1 MDTLVII
8 DGHNL
13 LFRMFYGMQYQIMGL
28 DGKPVHA
35 AVGFIS
41 AVCNI
46 INYLH
51 PSHMVIL
58 FDSEECGERRHI
70 NPEYKANRPDY
81 SAMTEEE
88 CPFTQLP
95 YIYSALS
102 EMGIAY
108 SEVHG
113 WEADDVIA
121 SYALTYTGQMDI
133 MLGIL
138 STDKDYY
145 QLISDNVWIIQYSGG
160 SCAFITPESVQVKYN
175 IPPSLFADFKC
186 LIGDKSDNIPGAVG
200 IGPKYAAELLNRF
213 GSLDGII
220 ENYTE
225 ITRPSHRKSIE
236 EAKERLIQ
244 NRELI
249 LLKKEAPLPFESL
262 HEIALPK
269 MRRANH
275 STVLRNAGIL

>member
-1 MDTLVII
+1 MNTLIII

-13 LFRMFYGMQYQIMGL
+13 LFRMFYGMPDRIIGA

-35 AVGFIS
+35 AVGFIG

-46 INYLH
+46 INDLH
-51 PSHMVIL
+51 PSHMVVL
-58 FDSEECGERRHI
+58 FDSEECGDRRSLS
-70 NPEYKANRPDY
+70 PEYKANRPDY
-81 SAMTEEE
+81 SAMSEEE

-95 YIYSALS
+95 YIYKALD

-121 SYALTYTGQMDI
+121 SYALTYTGEPDI
-133 MLGIL
+133 MLGIV

-145 QLISDNVWIIQYSGG
+145 QLISENVWVVQYSSRAIGYV
-160 SCAFITPESVQVKYN
+160 SPDLLYAKYG

-186 LIGDKSDNIPGAVG
+186 LIGDKSDNIPGAAG
-200 IGPKYAAELLNRF
+200 IGPKYAAELLRQF
-213 GSLDGII
+213 GSLDEII
-220 ENYTE
+220 ARRSE

-236 EAKERLIQ
+236 EAKDRLLL

-249 LLKKEAPLPFESL
+249 LLKKEAPLPFASFDEL
-262 HEIALPK
+262 ALTK
-269 MRRANH
+269 LRWA
-275 STVLRNAGIL
+275 SASKVLRNAGVL

>member
-1 MDTLVII
+1 MNTLIII

-13 LFRMFYGMQYQIMGL
+13 LFRMFYGMPDRIIGA
-28 DGKPVHA
+28 DGKSVHA
-35 AVGFIS
+35 AVGFIG

-46 INYLH
+46 INDLH
-51 PSHMVIL
+51 PSHMVVL
-58 FDSEECGERRHI
+58 FDSEECGDRRSLS
-70 NPEYKANRPDY
+70 PEYKANRPDY
-81 SAMTEEE
+81 SSMSEEE

-95 YIYSALS
+95 YIYRALD

-121 SYALTYTGQMDI
+121 SYALTYTGEPDI
-133 MLGIL
+133 MLGIV

-145 QLISDNVWIIQYSGG
+145 QLISENVWVVQYSSRAIGYV
-160 SCAFITPESVQVKYN
+160 SPDLLYAKYG

-186 LIGDKSDNIPGAVG
+186 LIGDKSDNIPGAAG
-200 IGPKYAAELLNRF
+200 IGPKYAAELLRQF
-213 GSLDGII
+213 GSLDEII
-220 ENYTE
+220 ARRSE

-236 EAKERLIQ
+236 EAKDRLLL

-249 LLKKEAPLPFESL
+249 LLKKEAPLPFDSFDEL
-262 HEIALPK
+262 ALTK
-269 MRRANH
+269 LRWA
-275 STVLRNAGIL
+275 SASKVLRNAGVL

>member
-1 MDTLVII
+1 MNTLILI

-13 LFRMFYGMQYQIMGL
+13 LFRMFYGMQYRITGS

-46 INYLH
+46 LNQIR
-51 PSHMVIL
+51 PSHMVVL
-58 FDSEECGERRHI
+58 FDSEECGDRRQI

-95 YIYSALS
+95 YIYRALS
-102 EMGIAY
+102 EMGVAY

-121 SYALTYTGQMDI
+121 SYALTYTGQPDM

-145 QLISDNVWIIQYSGG
+145 QLISDNVWIVQYCSRG
-160 SCAFITPESVQVKYN
+160 CEYVTPDIVRAKFS
-175 IPPSLFADFKC
+175 IPPTLFADFKC
-186 LIGDKSDNIPGAVG
+186 LIGDKSDNIPGAAG
-200 IGPKYAAELLNRF
+200 IGPKYAAELLNQF

-220 ENYTE
+220 EHCGE
-225 ITRPSHRKSIE
+225 IARPSHRKSIE
-236 EAKERLIQ
+236 ESKERLLQ

-249 LLKKEAPLPFESL
+249 LLKKEAPLPFAAL
-262 HEIALPK
+262 DEIALPK
-269 MRRANH
+269 MGYASH
-275 STVLRNAGIL
+275 SIVLRNAGIL